1 MKRFVFLATAMIFIN
16 IASHAQQR
24 PQQNIRRIIVTFQY
38 ELEKGDKTNKYW
50 AIYQE
55 MFDSLGR
62 LHTEI
67 EWDFITHQPSKFQ
80 WHTYNGKQVVKT
92 QFFVNNKLQM
102 IKDYTYT
109 KDSLISQEVVT
120 KVNPGDTSKYLII
133 NYGGYNTFKKPEQI
147 EAKSANGNV
156 AYKAK
161 YTYDSKGN
169 VLTLKVKVKKGI
181 YPLDSIVEMNCI
193 PQYDSIG
200 RIKRNHIST
209 LKYGKSFDIKNFRY
223 TYDKNNRAIGISITN
238 DKGLLISREEK
249 VYDPNRNRIQQIK
262 IYNSSNILVKWLA
275 WRYELY
281 KTKDLRFSEIDY

>member
-1 MKRFVFLATAMIFIN
+1 MKRLFFLVLAVTLISI
-16 IASHAQQR
+16 STQAQQR
-24 PQQNIRRIIVTFQY
+24 PQQNIRRITVTFQY

-50 AIYQE
+50 AVYQE

-62 LHTEI
+62 LHTEV

-80 WHTYNGKQVVKT
+80 WHTYKGKQVVKT

-102 IKDYTYT
+102 IKDYTYYN
-109 KDSLISQEVVT
+109 DSLTSQEEVT

-133 NYGGYNTFKKPEQI
+133 NYSGYNTFKKPEQI
-147 EAKSANGNV
+147 DAKTANGKV

-161 YTYDSKGN
+161 YTYDSYGN
-169 VLTLKVKVKKGI
+169 VLTIKVKVKKDI
-181 YPLDSIVEMNCI
+181 YPLDSVVEMNCI
-193 PQYDSIG
+193 HQYDSIG
-200 RIKRNHIST
+200 RIKNEQVST
-209 LKYGKSFDIKNFRY
+209 LKYGKSLDIKNFRY
-223 TYDKNNRAIGISITN
+223 TYDKKNRVIGISITN

-249 VYDPNRNRIQQIK
+249 IYDPNRNRIQQIK